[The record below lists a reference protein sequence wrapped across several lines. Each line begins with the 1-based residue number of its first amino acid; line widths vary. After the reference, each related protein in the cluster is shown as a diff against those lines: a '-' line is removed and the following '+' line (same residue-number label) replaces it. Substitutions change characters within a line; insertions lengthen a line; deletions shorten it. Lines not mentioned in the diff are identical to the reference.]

1 MMNGTVSVLEADVV
15 LAKLYIIF
23 KGYFFY
29 NLKKKFFVNDDL
41 GTGGYKL

>member
-1 MMNGTVSVLEADVV
+1 MINGTVSVFEADDV

-29 NLKKKFFVNDDL
+29 NLKKKGFL
-41 GTGGYKL
+41 LMMI

>member
-1 MMNGTVSVLEADVV
+1 MINGTVSVLEADDV

-29 NLKKKFFVNDDL
+29 NLKESFL
-41 GTGGYKL
+41 LMMI